1 MLYIL
6 DENNYGTMEIFYRI
20 YCVDSKN
27 TIPKSNSM
35 TSNRDNHK
43 NLRIPEAEWAIKIK
57 KGDKAAFNKLFLRYY
72 DKLCQFVGHYVRDPD
87 IAEDIVQE
95 FFYKIWINR
104 TTWNFTPNIVSYL
117 YKAARNYSLNHL
129 KNNKIKD
136 KFLDDF
142 NESFYL
148 SETPE
153 KELIDKEFND
163 RVHAVINELPEQ
175 CRIIFKMKK
184 FDGLKYAEIAEIK
197 NISVKTVE
205 TQMGRALK
213 YLRKRL
219 TVLLT
224 VISL

>member
-1 MLYIL
+1 
-6 DENNYGTMEIFYRI
+6 MEIFYRI

-35 TSNRDNHK
+35 TSNGYNHK

-57 KGDKAAFNKLFLRYY
+57 KGNKAAFNKLFLRYY
-72 DKLCQFVGHYVRDPD
+72 DKLCQFVVHYVGDPD

-95 FFYKIWINR
+95 LFFQIWINR

-129 KNNKIKD
+129 KKNNIKD
-136 KFLDDF
+136 KFLDDYT
-142 NESFYL
+142 ESFNL

-153 KELIDKEFND
+153 KKFIDKELND
-163 RVHAVINELPEQ
+163 SVHAAINELPEQ

>member
-1 MLYIL
+1 
-6 DENNYGTMEIFYRI
+6 
-20 YCVDSKN
+20 
-27 TIPKSNSM
+27 M
-35 TSNRDNHK
+35 TSNRYNYK
-43 NLRIPEAEWAIKIK
+43 NLRITETEWAIKIK

-72 DKLCQFVGHYVRDPD
+72 DRLCQFVGYYIRDTD
-87 IAEDIVQE
+87 VAENIVQE
-95 FFYKIWINR
+95 LFFRIWINR

-136 KFLDDF
+136 KFLDDYS
-142 NESFYL
+142 ESFNL

-153 KELIDKEFND
+153 KEFIDREFNNK
-163 RVHAVINELPEQ
+163 VHEAINELPEQ

-184 FDGLKYAEIAEIK
+184 FDGLKYAEIADIK
-197 NISVKTVE
+197 NISIKTVE

-213 YLRKRL
+213 HLRKKL
-219 TVLLT
+219 AVLLT